1 MTDPLKQALLD
12 LILSLDSLSA
22 EFEFIT
28 DSAVRDRMSD
38 FIRDYFLKPLDPP
51 PAEFDFATHS
61 AEVDRSLLRI
71 LSAYIVHAS
80 RIADERHF
88 TLADRLQAFQDESV
102 TNEQGRSYDE
112 YFGYWRPG
120 AFADED

>member
-12 LILSLDSLSA
+12 LILSLDSISG

-38 FIRDYFLKPLDPP
+38 FIRNYYLKPLGPP

-61 AEVDRSLLRI
+61 ADVDRSLLRI
-71 LSAYIVHAS
+71 LSTYVAQAS

-88 TLADRLQAFQDESV
+88 TLADRLKAFQDESV
-102 TNEQGRSYDE
+102 TNDQGRSYDE

-120 AFADED
+120 AFAGE

>member
-12 LILSLDSLSA
+12 LILSLDSISG

-38 FIRDYFLKPLDPP
+38 FIRDYYLKPLGPP
-51 PAEFDFATHS
+51 PTAFDFATNS

-71 LSAYIVHAS
+71 LSMYVVQAS

-102 TNEQGRSYDE
+102 TNDQGRSYDE
-112 YFGYWRPG
+112 YFAYWRPG
-120 AFADED
+120 AFAGE